1 MVIREFLKEVLKK
14 VIEFISNMLIFIF
27 LYVFKEKIFINS
39 SNYIV
44 LLMSTIKVSLIYG
57 VVYLFFNVLF
67 NYKSIIDFIT
77 YILRKNED

>member
-1 MVIREFLKEVLKK
+1 
-14 VIEFISNMLIFIF
+14 
-27 LYVFKEKIFINS
+27 
-39 SNYIV
+39 
-44 LLMSTIKVSLIYG
+44 MSTIKVSLIYG